1 MSMNTIIDEVTNSS
15 PESQLDKAFADIAEQ
30 FEKHGSVTL
39 PNTDDDKSKDSFNNT
54 DEEPSENQ
62 SEVTLDQSQSDVNL
76 DANNTTQPVGQQI
89 PENNSSNNNDISVEQ
104 LKEELRKKEID
115 IQLQHSRLNDLS
127 ARYQEL
133 KAYAD
138 MTLRGNGAY
147 GKTLDS
153 SQEHN
158 KSSEAVKEFLELYPD
173 MAEAVSQM
181 IEEKTSAVTR
191 SFEEALNNRVIPIQ
205 QHLEHNATQA
215 FINKV
220 MAAHPDA
227 QQIVQSQALRTWAES
242 LDPIR
247 RSGVNT
253 VMQYGNADEVIT
265 LLNQYK
271 QDTKQGYV
279 SPSMS
284 VGSSSNGNLV
294 GNTSSRDEDA
304 IAKKVLSML
313 NLPSNTQEPVVI
325 KTQSVPVYST
335 VSEAFEALCAEQE
348 GKR

>member
-1 MSMNTIIDEVTNSS
+1 MSMNTIINDVTNSS

-30 FEKHGSVTL
+30 FEKHGNVTL
-39 PNTDDDKSKDSFNNT
+39 PDTSSDNSKDSFNET
-54 DEEPSENQ
+54 ESEPSENQ
-62 SEVTLDQSQSDVNL
+62 SEVTLDQSQSDVNF
-76 DANNTTQPVGQQI
+76 DTNNTQPVGQQT
-89 PENNSSNNNDISVEQ
+89 PENTSSNNTDISVEQ

-138 MTLRGNGAY
+138 MTLRGNNAY

-153 SQEHN
+153 SQEHS

-220 MAAHPDA
+220 VSAHPDA

-253 VMQYGNADEVIT
+253 VMQYGNADEVIA

-271 QDTKQGYV
+271 QDTKQGYA

-284 VGSSSNGNLV
+284 VGSSSNGTLV

-313 NLPSNTQEPVVI
+313 NLPSNTQEPAVI
-325 KTQSVPVYST
+325 KQQATPMYST